1 MSLCDYICR
10 QEMMHNAQKFWEMGA
25 FPGIV
30 GAVDG
35 THVGVK
41 PPSNEARAFKN
52 RKGNYSINVQVQ

>member
-1 MSLCDYICR
+1 
-10 QEMMHNAQKFWEMGA
+10 MMHNAQKFWEMGA